1 MKRKPSVKFI
11 IKKDKND
18 FFTGFRFLDKII
30 NDLEDSHEFEIP
42 IEIFKG
48 TNNSFCSE
56 IELFNKNKNSKKY
69 LINLYICKN
78 IFYLYLSKFG
88 YSFEMI
94 FLDDPDFLEIRKNNI
109 GYEFDDNGN
118 SHRIRVS
125 LINYN
130 YSFVDFNK
138 FNFSPLKY
146 CNYPNSDN
154 NNDYNSFQL
163 SIYSK
168 NKVISRPNE
177 IFNPSIDITSFY
189 NKYNE
194 EIDKSYDKLIKILNK
209 EKFDLDNLQSIAKKK
224 IQ

>member
-1 MKRKPSVKFI
+1 
-11 IKKDKND
+11 
-18 FFTGFRFLDKII
+18 
-30 NDLEDSHEFEIP
+30 
-42 IEIFKG
+42 
-48 TNNSFCSE
+48 
-56 IELFNKNKNSKKY
+56 
-69 LINLYICKN
+69 
-78 IFYLYLSKFG
+78 
-88 YSFEMI
+88 MI
-94 FLDDPDFLEIRKNNI
+94 FLDDPDFLEIRKNNM

-125 LINYN
+125 LINFN

-138 FNFSPLKY
+138 FNFAPFKY
-146 CNYPNSDN
+146 CTYPNSDN
-154 NNDYNSFQL
+154 HNNDYNSFQL